1 MRIVAHATKVWES
14 PCRAGPS
21 LPECRTRMMDYE
33 GKKEKKKA
41 NSQTMLK
48 CMADAVRVTWM
59 LRMTTGPRLMD
70 HIFSH
75 RTCPGDPWTLPL
87 VFRQVCT
94 NSNFF
99 SRVPGIFYEKY
110 GTCFWRIR
118 VNFHNLRLPNL

>member
-1 MRIVAHATKVWES
+1 MRFVAHATKVWES

-59 LRMTTGPRLMD
+59 FRMTTGPRLMD
-70 HIFSH
+70 LIFPH
-75 RTCPGDPWTLPL
+75 RTCPGGPWTLTL

-94 NSNFF
+94 NSNFLF
-99 SRVPGIFYEKY
+99 
-110 GTCFWRIR
+110 
-118 VNFHNLRLPNL
+118 